1 MFGVH
6 FNELSSDTLIG
17 KQEEAKV
24 RKDHFLKD
32 DMVDSPREFV
42 SIGTTQ
48 QLFGH
53 IPLLEDT
60 AICVDSYTCNTRENT
75 SDNRCEHLKIVR
87 NAGPH
92 EHGVFN
98 EWPNHVR
105 RKQNQLNINH
115 IRDEEPMW
123 PISRRVCAQG

>member
-6 FNELSSDTLIG
+6 FNEPSSDTLIG

-42 SIGTTQ
+42 SMGRTQ
-48 QLFGH
+48 QFFGH

-60 AICVDSYTCNTRENT
+60 AIRVDSRSCFIHMQHQE
-75 SDNRCEHLKIVR
+75 EH
-87 NAGPH
+87 
-92 EHGVFN
+92 F
-98 EWPNHVR
+98 
-105 RKQNQLNINH
+105 
-115 IRDEEPMW
+115 
-123 PISRRVCAQG
+123 